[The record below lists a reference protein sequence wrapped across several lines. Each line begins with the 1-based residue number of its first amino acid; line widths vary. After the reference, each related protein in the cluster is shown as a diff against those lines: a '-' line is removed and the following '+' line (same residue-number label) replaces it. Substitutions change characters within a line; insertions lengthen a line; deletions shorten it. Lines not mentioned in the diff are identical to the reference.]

1 MPGKPAARVGDMTAH
16 GGSIVGPGAPTVM
29 IGGKPA
35 AVVGDMHV
43 CPMVTPGVPPVP
55 HVGGP
60 VLPPGAPT
68 VLIMKKPAV
77 CVGDMATCTG
87 PPDTILPPGCPTVLI
102 GSGGGGGGAGGPGS
116 GGGGA
121 KAKAAESKVEEGHYL
136 DVKFTDKAGKP
147 ITGVGYTV
155 KGPDGASADGVV
167 TGQVK
172 KSGVEQGS
180 YEIAIRAITKAEWS
194 TEKAMVGDK
203 VKLIAETAGVP
214 AGEKAEMEI
223 FVKDLNAADHLLEKL
238 EAQVQG
244 DKIEGEWELAV
255 DGPFLEDQDAKRDK
269 GAYVSPKFYFIVKA
283 AGLSARSKI
292 LSIKD
297 YFEMELKDEDGKPV
311 GGAKYRAVL
320 PDGTIKEGTLDSNGY
335 AKLKKVPPGRVE
347 VTFSIE

>member
-43 CPMVTPGVPPVP
+43 CPMVTPGVPPIP

-60 VLPPGAPT
+60 VLPPGVPT
-68 VLIMKKPAV
+68 VLIMGKPAV
-77 CVGDMATCTG
+77 CVGDQAVCTG
-87 PPDTILPPGCPTVLI
+87 PPDIILPPGCPTVMI
-102 GSGGGGGGAGGPGS
+102 GSGGGGGGAGSPGS

-121 KAKAAESKVEEGHYL
+121 KAKAAEAKPEESHYL
-136 DVKFTDKAGKP
+136 DVKFTDKGGKP

-155 KGPDGASADGVV
+155 KGPGGAAGQGIV

-180 YEIAIRAITKAEWS
+180 YEIALRAITKAEWS
-194 TEKAMVGDK
+194 TESAMVGDK
-203 VKLIAETAGVP
+203 VKLIVETAGVP
-214 AGEKAEMEI
+214 AGEKAELEI
-223 FVKDLNAADHLLEKL
+223 YVKDLNAADHMLEKL
-238 EAQVQG
+238 EAQVKS
-244 DKIEGEWELAV
+244 DRIEGEWDLGV
-255 DGPFLEDQDAKRDK
+255 DGPFLEDQDAKREK
-269 GAYVSPKFYFIVKA
+269 GAYVSPKFYFIVKT

-292 LSIKD
+292 LAIKD
-297 YFEMELKDEDGKPV
+297 YFEMELIGDDGKPV
-311 GGAKYRAVL
+311 GGAKYCAVL

-335 AKLKKVPPGRVE
+335 AKLEKVPPGRVE
-347 VTFSIE
+347 VTFTVE